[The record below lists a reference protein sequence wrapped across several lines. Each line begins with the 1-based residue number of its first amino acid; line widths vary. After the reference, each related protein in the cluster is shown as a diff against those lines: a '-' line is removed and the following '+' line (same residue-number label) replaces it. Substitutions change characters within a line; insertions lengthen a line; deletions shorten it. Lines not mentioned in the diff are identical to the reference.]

1 MKISII
7 GAGATGLA
15 AAAYLNLI
23 SVPFTIYVRNE
34 EKRKLWETHPLNVS
48 GKVNTSLYLPI
59 ARSLEE
65 ACPYMKKG
73 QCLLFLNG
81 CWGAVKAYRAFQKVQ
96 GAVPITIGETANM
109 PFIAALSSDHTS
121 LHFKAM
127 KDEIA
132 YSAIGEEALLSE
144 LLHKLAPKV
153 TRVSSPA
160 ATSLSA
166 TNPIIHVTQC
176 LFNLSRI
183 ENGED
188 FDFFG
193 APLTKRTAAF
203 MEECDKE
210 RLAIGKAL
218 GLELAPLLATLNSF
232 RGTRAETL
240 YEALTE
246 NPSYL
251 AVKGPTTLTS
261 RYITED
267 LPCGLTSLL
276 DLSDMMHVDCP
287 HITALVYTMALYLRQ
302 PYRPFLT
309 LQDLRVVKGLK

>member
-1 MKISII
+1 MNVLI
-7 GAGATGLA
+7 TGFD
-15 AAAYLNLI
+15 
-23 SVPFTIYVRNE
+23 PFGGEPINPA
-34 EKRKLWETHPLNVS
+34 WE
-48 GKVNTSLYLPI
+48 
-59 ARSLEE
+59 
-65 ACPYMKKG
+65 
-73 QCLLFLNG
+73 
-81 CWGAVKAYRAFQKVQ
+81 AV
-96 GAVPITIGETANM
+96 
-109 PFIAALSSDHTS
+109 
-121 LHFKAM
+121 KAM

-218 GLELAPLLATLNSF
+218 GLELAPL
-232 RGTRAETL
+232 
-240 YEALTE
+240 
-246 NPSYL
+246 
-251 AVKGPTTLTS
+251 
-261 RYITED
+261 
-267 LPCGLTSLL
+267 SLI
-276 DLSDMMHVDCP
+276 
-287 HITALVYTMALYLRQ
+287 HI
-302 PYRPFLT
+302 
-309 LQDLRVVKGLK
+309 

>member
-1 MKISII
+1 
-7 GAGATGLA
+7 
-15 AAAYLNLI
+15 
-23 SVPFTIYVRNE
+23 
-34 EKRKLWETHPLNVS
+34 
-48 GKVNTSLYLPI
+48 
-59 ARSLEE
+59 
-65 ACPYMKKG
+65 
-73 QCLLFLNG
+73 
-81 CWGAVKAYRAFQKVQ
+81 
-96 GAVPITIGETANM
+96 
-109 PFIAALSSDHTS
+109 
-121 LHFKAM
+121 
-127 KDEIA
+127 
-132 YSAIGEEALLSE
+132 
-144 LLHKLAPKV
+144 
-153 TRVSSPA
+153 
-160 ATSLSA
+160 
-166 TNPIIHVTQC
+166 VTQC

-210 RLAIGKAL
+210 RLAIGKNL

-232 RGTRAETL
+232 WGTRAGTL

-251 AVKGPTTLTS
+251 AVKGPTTLAS

-309 LQDLRVVKGLK
+309 LQDLRVLKGLK